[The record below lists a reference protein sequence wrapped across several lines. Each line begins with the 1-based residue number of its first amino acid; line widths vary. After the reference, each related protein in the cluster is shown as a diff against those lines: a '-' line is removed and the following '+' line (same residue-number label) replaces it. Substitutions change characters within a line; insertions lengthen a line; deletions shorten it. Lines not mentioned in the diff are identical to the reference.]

1 MTVKHNLSIL
11 MENENQVQDETT
23 KVSQEQELE
32 INLDAEVNGSSASDV
47 VEKSKFDQVFARAKK
62 AEAELKALKSKSPE
76 VKKEVT
82 PEPRVDKKG
91 YDLDEVTDLRLDGY
105 SKEEVKF
112 IMNNGGRKALADDPF
127 VKVAIEQIRTQ
138 KKAENAIPAEDTGK
152 SEIERKYTAEQLNNM
167 SADELYKILPKA
179 QPR

>member
-1 MTVKHNLSIL
+1 MD
-11 MENENQVQDETT
+11 NENQVKDTT
-23 KVSQEQELE
+23 INESQEQELE
-32 INLDAEVNGSSASDV
+32 INLDTDDGDTSGSV

-62 AEAELKALKSKSPE
+62 AEAELKQLKQKSQVVEKPIQESKLQ
-76 VKKEVT
+76 
-82 PEPRVDKKG
+82 VDKKG
-91 YDLDEVTDLRLDGY
+91 FDLDEVTDLRLDGY

-112 IMNNGGRKALADDPF
+112 IMNNGGRKALQDDPF

-138 KKAENAIPAEDTGK
+138 KKAEQAVPDIDTGK
-152 SEIERKYTAEQLNNM
+152 SEIERKYTAEQLQNM